1 MKDYI
6 NLFHNIISEIHFWNE
21 MNNDDKTKKIS
32 LFLQNFNNIN
42 DLVEYFDEFN
52 NKLSKKT
59 LNSYIKSVINK

>member
-1 MKDYI
+1 
-6 NLFHNIISEIHFWNE
+6 